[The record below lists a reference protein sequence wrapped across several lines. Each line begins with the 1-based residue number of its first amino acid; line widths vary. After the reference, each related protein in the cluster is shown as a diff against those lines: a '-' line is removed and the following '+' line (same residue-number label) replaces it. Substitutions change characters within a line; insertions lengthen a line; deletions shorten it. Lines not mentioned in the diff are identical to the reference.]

1 MNLRRAHTSIGRHLT
16 TPLGTV
22 VTEGFVSRLAFGI
35 VSFALPLYASSLGM
49 SLAVIG
55 LLLSANLAVAIA
67 LKPLAGTLVDRMGVR
82 RAYITAVALRTI
94 AILLLVVSSS
104 PWQLFAVRSLHGVAI
119 ALRDPA
125 AASVLSGLGGKQAVA
140 RRFAWYQTAKTVAG
154 AAGRFTAGVLITV
167 LVGVYAWV
175 FLTAA
180 ILSLLPILLILW
192 RLRGPALAGLARAPD
207 APKSAAP
214 RGSLRRLTPL
224 AGLGF
229 LASGTA
235 HLMTSLL
242 PIFAVEYA
250 GLPAAAAGG
259 IYVITAGIALS
270 GPFWGWL
277 ADRGNTRLVLGMRAL
292 GNIASSGIW
301 LLSPTYAGLLAGKTA
316 DDIGK
321 AAFRPAWGA
330 MMAKAAEQDPPRRA
344 ATLSRLSAAED
355 LGEATGP
362 ILAGLIWTLWGIPAV
377 LGVRI
382 GLAVLTEL
390 YTLGLHHRFQ
400 GPRERRRHKSS
411 HRLQRPASVA
421 AQPRAQGRGN
431 RSAGD
436 GATSARTNP
445 MSGSPRALKDEG

>member
-1 MNLRRAHTSIGRHLT
+1 MNFLRVHTRIGRHLT

-22 VTEGFVSRLAFGI
+22 ITEGFASRLAFGI

-49 SLAVIG
+49 SLATIG
-55 LLLSANLAVAIA
+55 LLLSTNLVVAIA
-67 LKPLAGTLVDRMGVR
+67 LKPLAGPLVDRMGVR
-82 RAYITAVALRTI
+82 RAYIIAVALRTV
-94 AILLLVVSSS
+94 AMLLLVISSS

-125 AASVLSGLGGKQAVA
+125 SGSVLSGLGGKQAVA
-140 RRFAWYQTAKTVAG
+140 RRFAWYQTAKTVAA

-180 ILSLLPILLILW
+180 ALSVLPLLLILW
-192 RLRGPALAGLARAPD
+192 RLRGPSMAGLARAPGE
-207 APKSAAP
+207 PPAAP
-214 RGSLRRLTPL
+214 RGSWRRLTPL

-229 LASGTA
+229 LAAGTA

-242 PIFAVEYA
+242 PVFAVEYA

-259 IYVITAGIALS
+259 IYVITAAISLS
-270 GPFWGWL
+270 GPLWGWL

-301 LLSPTYAGLLAGKTA
+301 LLSPTYAGLLIGKTA
-316 DDIGK
+316 DDVGK

-330 MMAKAAEQDPPRRA
+330 MMANAAEQDPHRRA
-344 ATLSRLSAAED
+344 STLSRLSAAED

-382 GLAVLTEL
+382 ALAVLTEL
-390 YTLGLHHRFQ
+390 YTLALHHRFQ
-400 GPRERRRHKSS
+400 HVPSGTGTGP
-411 HRLQRPASVA
+411 PG
-421 AQPRAQGRGN
+421 P
-431 RSAGD
+431 
-436 GATSARTNP
+436 
-445 MSGSPRALKDEG
+445 SGQLH

>member
-1 MNLRRAHTSIGRHLT
+1 MKLRKVHTGIGHHLT

-22 VTEGFVSRLAFGI
+22 IAEGFGSRLAFGI

-49 SLAVIG
+49 SLTAIG
-55 LLLSANLAVAIA
+55 LLLSTNLVVAIA
-67 LKPLAGTLVDRMGVR
+67 LKPLVGPLVDRMGVR
-82 RAYITAVALRTI
+82 RAYIIAVALRTA
-94 AILLLVVSSS
+94 AILLLVFSFS

-154 AAGRFTAGVLITV
+154 AAGRFTAGVLITA

-175 FLTAA
+175 FVTAA
-180 ILSLLPILLILW
+180 ALSLLPLLLILW
-192 RLRGPALAGLARAPD
+192 RLRGPALAGLARAPQETP
-207 APKSAAP
+207 AAAP
-214 RGSLRRLTPL
+214 GSWRRLTPL

-229 LASGTA
+229 LAAGTA

-242 PIFAVEYA
+242 PIFAVEYI

-259 IYVITAGIALS
+259 IYVITAAISLS
-270 GPFWGWL
+270 GPLWGWL

-301 LLSPTYAGLLAGKTA
+301 LVSPTYAGLIVGKTA

-321 AAFRPAWGA
+321 SAFRPVWGA
-330 MMAKAAEQDPPRRA
+330 MMAHAAEQDPRSRA
-344 ATLSRLSAAED
+344 STLSRLSAAED

-362 ILAGLIWTLWGIPAV
+362 ALAGLIWTVWGIPAV

-382 GLAVLTEL
+382 ALAVLTEL
-390 YTLGLHHRFQ
+390 YAFALHHRFQ
-400 GPRERRRHKSS
+400 
-411 HRLQRPASVA
+411 
-421 AQPRAQGRGN
+421 
-431 RSAGD
+431 
-436 GATSARTNP
+436 TSANGTGAGPPRHRAPSDAGKRSRT
-445 MSGSPRALKDEG
+445 RA

>member
-1 MNLRRAHTSIGRHLT
+1 MSLRRVHTSIGRHLT

-22 VTEGFVSRLAFGI
+22 ITEGFVSRLAFGI

-49 SLAVIG
+49 SLAAIG
-55 LLLSANLAVAIA
+55 ILLSTNLAVAIA
-67 LKPLAGTLVDRMGVR
+67 LKPLAGPLVDRMGVR
-82 RAYITAVALRTI
+82 RAYIIAVALRTV
-94 AILLLVVSSS
+94 AVLLLVVSSS

-140 RRFAWYQTAKTVAG
+140 RRFAWYQTAKTVAA

-167 LVGVYAWV
+167 LVGVYASV

-180 ILSLLPILLILW
+180 ALSVLPLLLILW
-192 RLRGPALAGLARAPD
+192 RLRGPSLAGLARAPYE
-207 APKSAAP
+207 PPTAP
-214 RGSLRRLTPL
+214 RGSWRRLTPL

-229 LASGTA
+229 LAAGTA

-242 PIFAVEYA
+242 PVFAVEYA

-259 IYVITAGIALS
+259 IYVITAAISLS
-270 GPFWGWL
+270 GPLWGWL

-301 LLSPTYAGLLAGKTA
+301 LLSPTYAGLLVGKAA
-316 DDIGK
+316 DDVGK

-330 MMAKAAEQDPPRRA
+330 MMANAAEQDPRRRA
-344 ATLSRLSAAED
+344 STLSRLSAAED

-382 GLAVLTEL
+382 ALAVLTEL
-390 YTLGLHHRFQ
+390 YTLALHHRFQ
-400 GPRERRRHKSS
+400 T
-411 HRLQRPASVA
+411 PASGTGTG
-421 AQPRAQGRGN
+421 PPGH
-431 RSAGD
+431 
-436 GATSARTNP
+436 
-445 MSGSPRALKDEG
+445 SGQLH